1 MHSTQAEF
9 YSFRTKI
16 ILGWKGAG
24 NVYERASPGMSRC
37 SMKST
42 FKYVATAICLLWA
55 SAAKAQSAGVVECAR
70 GDGYV
75 YLYSSMTTLDVRTT
89 LQCGEQVQ
97 ITGRYDTFFGV
108 RTQKGE
114 VGYLAVASLLL
125 LKDNAGPAAPPPAAV
140 RPARPRTAYDPAEQ
154 PDASPKSHP
163 VSAELILA
171 NGTPIHLKLS
181 KTLSS
186 ATAKVGD
193 IVELE
198 VTEDVT
204 VDELTVIPRGA
215 VASAMVKEAEPKKHL
230 GHGGKLGF
238 LVYSVRLGDDE
249 KAPARS
255 YQEGTGTNNSVGS
268 VLPMASGKDIVFP
281 QGMEFTAYIDGDMH
295 LKREAFISGKGNTK
309 PAATSATAQK
319 PSQPHP

>member
-1 MHSTQAEF
+1 
-9 YSFRTKI
+9 
-16 ILGWKGAG
+16 
-24 NVYERASPGMSRC
+24 
-37 SMKST
+37 MKST
-42 FKYVATAICLLWA
+42 FKYVAAAICLLWA

-125 LKDNAGPAAPPPAAV
+125 LKDNAGPTAPPAAA
-140 RPARPRTAYDPAEQ
+140 RPARPRTAYDPEEK
-154 PDASPKSHP
+154 PDDSPKSHP
-163 VSAELILA
+163 VSTELILA

-198 VTEDVT
+198 VTEEVT
-204 VDELTVIPRGA
+204 VDDVTVIPRGA
-215 VASAMVKEAEPKKHL
+215 VASAMVKEARAILLRSGRGIKRQFIVCSCRTLTASQKCSAASPDPGE
-230 GHGGKLGF
+230 GF
-238 LVYSVRLGDDE
+238 RSGASDSGRRAD
-249 KAPARS
+249 ARFF
-255 YQEGTGTNNSVGS
+255 
-268 VLPMASGKDIVFP
+268 A
-281 QGMEFTAYIDGDMH
+281 
-295 LKREAFISGKGNTK
+295 TK
-309 PAATSATAQK
+309 TRSE
-319 PSQPHP
+319 

>member
-1 MHSTQAEF
+1 
-9 YSFRTKI
+9 
-16 ILGWKGAG
+16 
-24 NVYERASPGMSRC
+24 
-37 SMKST
+37 MKST
-42 FKYVATAICLLWA
+42 FKYVAAAICLLWA

-125 LKDNAGPAAPPPAAV
+125 LKDNAGPTAPPATV
-140 RPARPRTAYDPAEQ
+140 RPARPRTAYDPEEK
-154 PDASPKSHP
+154 PDDSPKSHP
-163 VSAELILA
+163 VSTELILA

-198 VTEDVT
+198 VTEEVAVDDV
-204 VDELTVIPRGA
+204 TVIPRGA

-255 YQEGTGTNNSVGS
+255 FQEGTGTNNSVGS

-295 LKREAFISGKGNTK
+295 LKREAFQSGKGNTKK
-309 PAATSATAQK
+309 PAATSATAQN
-319 PSQPHP
+319 PAQPHP